1 MNRIKHRIVFKI
13 KIGYKLELIA
23 LETMRLLGNTKKDID
38 KDQDSK
44 NVPKLDS
51 VEIVLVHCYL
61 VKSYYQHTLIVLV
74 TFVPNK

>member
-13 KIGYKLELIA
+13 KIGYKLEFIA
-23 LETMRLLGNTKKDID
+23 LETMTLLGSIKKDVH

-44 NVPKLDS
+44 NVPKLDF
-51 VEIVLVHCYL
+51 VEIVLVHCNL

>member
-13 KIGYKLELIA
+13 KIGYKLEFIA
-23 LETMRLLGNTKKDID
+23 LETMTLLGSIKKDVD

-44 NVPKLDS
+44 NVPKLDF
-51 VEIVLVHCYL
+51 VEIVLVHCNL

>member
-51 VEIVLVHCYL
+51 VEIVLVHCNL

-74 TFVPNK
+74 TFVPNE

>member
-1 MNRIKHRIVFKI
+1 M
-13 KIGYKLELIA
+13 IA

-51 VEIVLVHCYL
+51 VEIVLVHCNL

>member
-51 VEIVLVHCYL
+51 VEIVLVHCNL

>member
-13 KIGYKLELIA
+13 KIGYKLELIV

-51 VEIVLVHCYL
+51 VEIVLVHCNL

>member
-23 LETMRLLGNTKKDID
+23 LETMRLLGNTRKDID

-51 VEIVLVHCYL
+51 VEIVLVHCNL

>member
-23 LETMRLLGNTKKDID
+23 LETMRLLGNTRKDID

-51 VEIVLVHCYL
+51 VEIVLVHCNV
-61 VKSYYQHTLIVLV
+61 VKSYYQHTLIVVV

>member
-13 KIGYKLELIA
+13 KIGYKLELIV

-51 VEIVLVHCYL
+51 VEIVLVHFNL

>member
-1 MNRIKHRIVFKI
+1 MNRIEHRIVFKI
-13 KIGYKLELIA
+13 KIGYKLELIV

-51 VEIVLVHCYL
+51 VEIVLVHCNL

>member
-1 MNRIKHRIVFKI
+1 
-13 KIGYKLELIA
+13 
-23 LETMRLLGNTKKDID
+23 MRLLGNTKKHID

-51 VEIVLVHCYL
+51 VEIVLVHCNL

>member
-23 LETMRLLGNTKKDID
+23 LETMRLLGNTKKHID

-51 VEIVLVHCYL
+51 VEIVLVHCNL

>member
-23 LETMRLLGNTKKDID
+23 LETMRLLGSTNKDVD

-51 VEIVLVHCYL
+51 VEIVLVHCNS

-74 TFVPNK
+74 TFGPNK

>member
-1 MNRIKHRIVFKI
+1 
-13 KIGYKLELIA
+13 
-23 LETMRLLGNTKKDID
+23 MRLLGNTKKDID

-51 VEIVLVHCYL
+51 VEIVLVHFNL

>member
-13 KIGYKLELIA
+13 KIGYKLELIV
-23 LETMRLLGNTKKDID
+23 LETMRLLGHTKKDID

-51 VEIVLVHCYL
+51 VEIVLVHCNL